1 MASPIESLLQKYNP
15 RTPVEFENA
24 LKEIIQEITL
34 VGLSRSKFFNKA
46 AFYGG
51 TALRIFYGLPLYSED
66 LDFTLFKSDSTFK
79 LKPYFSSVE
88 VALESFGFSVKIEEV
103 QKTKP
108 SGIESAFLKA
118 NTRMHLLKIDASGVL
133 AQKVH
138 SNAVMTV
145 KFEVDIDPPL
155 GFESEVK
162 VLLPPITASIAVL
175 KPSSLFAGKMHA
187 VLFRNWKGRVKGRD
201 FYDLLWYLGQGIPLN
216 LRYLEAKMKE
226 GGKLNRNEDLMPDQ
240 VLSLLDEK
248 LVSVDWSTAKSDI
261 ARFIP
266 NPEESEP
273 WDTNFFRIAVQRL
286 VFLNEQTSS
295 SLKERLALK

>member
-51 TALRIFYGLPLYSED
+51 TALRIFYGLPRYSED

-79 LKPYFSSVE
+79 LKPYFS
-88 VALESFGFSVKIEEV
+88 SFGFSVKIEEV